1 MVAGLATLGSSKTM
15 QEARDEIAILFEKL
29 VRDYDIGVYSSH
41 PASEIGYFRAEAM
54 AALVVVH
61 GNTSCLPL

>member
-1 MVAGLATLGSSKTM
+1 M